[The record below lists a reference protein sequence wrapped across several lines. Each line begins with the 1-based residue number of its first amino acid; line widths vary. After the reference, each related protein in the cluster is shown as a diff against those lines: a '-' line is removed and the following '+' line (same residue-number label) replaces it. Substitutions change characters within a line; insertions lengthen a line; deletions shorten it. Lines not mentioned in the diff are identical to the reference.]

1 MTQQFAYISRVP
13 TTQLAAR
20 RKIIV
25 LGDSISALAIDPDSP
40 HHGSWSNHGYVAW
53 LRRYLKQSVNL
64 PFSNLL
70 AVSGVHVSSVVANQ
84 LPAAIASGADIAI
97 VHCGINSITST
108 TPPPESLSTIIAGLT
123 MIYQSLLNAGMF
135 VIAIPIMATAAPNAL
150 SGANLQKFCSV
161 NSFIASFCANT
172 SGMLMIDVNPTY
184 LDFSTGQAQ
193 SNYLLDGIHDVQ
205 LGAMT
210 MARLLA
216 NTISPLIPTTDDLF
230 MHVGDVF
237 NLTNNI
243 TGNLIA
249 NGLLQTGTGGPVGTL
264 ANGATGTVPDQ
275 WTGYRGSA
283 TSATTLAFSLV
294 ADPSLTN
301 LNRTRMTI
309 GGTADGVRLILQQSL
324 SAANWVVGDTLTA
337 EAACTWNIATGGMTS
352 IGLHIV
358 CFDSSSTF
366 LDETFDGD
374 PNNLWH
380 DMPVGMGTVVYRTDP
395 LKIPANTAQ
404 INVDVTLQVP
414 ATGAVAATVDWSRFS
429 VRKV

>member
-1 MTQQFAYISRVP
+1 MTQQFA
-13 TTQLAAR
+13 TDLAAR
-20 RKIIV
+20 RKIVV
-25 LGDSISALAIDPDSP
+25 LGDSISALAIDPASP

-53 LRRYLKQSVNL
+53 LWRYLKQSVNL

-70 AVSGVHVSSVVANQ
+70 AVSGVNVSSVVANQ

-97 VHCGINSITST
+97 VHCGINSILVT
-108 TPPPESLSTIIAGLT
+108 PESLSTISAGLT

-135 VIAIPIMATAAPNAL
+135 VIAIPIRATTDPNAL
-150 SGANLQKFCSV
+150 SGADLQKFCAV
-161 NSFIASFCANT
+161 NSFIASFCANA
-172 SGMLMIDVNPTY
+172 SGMLLIDVNPTY
-184 LDFSTGQAQ
+184 LDFSTGKAQ
-193 SNYLLDGIHDVQ
+193 SKYLLDGIHDIQ

-210 MARLLA
+210 MAQLLA
-216 NTISPLIPTTDDLF
+216 NAISPLIPTTDDLF
-230 MHVGDVF
+230 MHVNDLF
-237 NLTNNI
+237 DLTNNV

-324 SAANWVVGDTLTA
+324 STANWVVGDTLSA
-337 EAACTWNIATGGMTS
+337 ETACTWNIATGGMTS
-352 IGLHIV
+352 IGLHLV
-358 CFDSSSTF
+358 YFDSSSNV

-395 LKIPANTAQ
+395 LKIPPNTAQ